1 MNALGYFPSALSG
14 IPTVGPKCFH
24 TGEHHGTDLGACALR
39 PQGRSPHRAEE
50 ANATQ
55 ESSTDLVEGRHPD
68 PQASSMAWE
77 GREGD
82 PPFLEP
88 SIPNDFDL

>member
-1 MNALGYFPSALSG
+1 MGPTSG
-14 IPTVGPKCFH
+14 RAPYDRGDGV
-24 TGEHHGTDLGACALR
+24 
-39 PQGRSPHRAEE
+39 PHRAEE